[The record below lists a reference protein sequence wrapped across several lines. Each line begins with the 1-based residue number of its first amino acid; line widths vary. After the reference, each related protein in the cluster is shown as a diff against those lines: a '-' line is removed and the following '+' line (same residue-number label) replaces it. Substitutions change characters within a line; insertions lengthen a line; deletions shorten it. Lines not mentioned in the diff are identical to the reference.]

1 MQVKTW
7 NLEPNGKF
15 LKQSPDFK
23 MKEKT
28 QLRSQM
34 TEILRL
40 ILLTSGSRSLQMALI
55 QIIKYF
61 IYSYS

>member
-23 MKEKT
+23 MKEKA

-34 TEILRL
+34 TEIWFNPPDFRQPF
-40 ILLTSGSRSLQMALI
+40 TSNGI
-55 QIIKYF
+55 DPKN
-61 IYSYS
+61 